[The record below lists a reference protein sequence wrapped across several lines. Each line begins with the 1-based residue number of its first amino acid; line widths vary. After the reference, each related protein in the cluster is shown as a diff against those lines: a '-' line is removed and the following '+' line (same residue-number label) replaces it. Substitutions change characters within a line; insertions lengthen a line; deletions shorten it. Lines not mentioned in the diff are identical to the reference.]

1 MTTPL
6 DGPGGF
12 ATSTA
17 PDPSSNSSADHVPHS
32 DSVSRAV
39 ERFRASL
46 DRFPVAAILADARAD
61 DQPIVYCND
70 AFVELTGYPRED
82 ILGRNCR
89 FLQGPD
95 TDKRAVRDLRESID
109 QGEAV
114 GTDLVNYRRDGTTF
128 INSLVIVPIRDS
140 QGLALYMGVQ
150 SSGDMPIE
158 IEL

>member
-6 DGPGGF
+6 DH
-12 ATSTA
+12 ATDPA
-17 PDPSSNSSADHVPHS
+17 PDLPSGSSAEHDPPTG
-32 DSVSRAV
+32 SVSRAV
-39 ERFRASL
+39 AEFRPAL
-46 DRFPVAAILADARAD
+46 DRFPVAAMLADARAE

-70 AFVELTGYPRED
+70 AFVALTGYPRDE

-95 TDKRAVRDLRESID
+95 TDRRAVRDLREGID

-128 INSLVIVPIRDS
+128 INSLVIVPIRDAD
-140 QGLALYMGVQ
+140 GLALYMGVQ
-150 SSGDMPIE
+150 SSGDMPLE
-158 IEL
+158 IQT